1 MLVET
6 DKLLSEVKT
15 ILGKDEQSALALDD
29 VKSGDSTMIGQY
41 NSVTSN

>member
-6 DKLLSEVKT
+6 DKFVSEVKT
-15 ILGKDEQSALALDD
+15 ILGKDDQSALTLDD
-29 VKSGDSTMIGQY
+29 LKSGNSTMIGQY